1 MLLDGYVKDK
11 GGMPIAKASIEIKGD
26 DFVTRYRTESDA
38 EGYYQLD
45 VPANVY
51 PFLTAVK
58 EYAVNY
64 LEYWCQNIPLYQNM
78 SLDICFDTIEIYG
91 LHVFS
96 VIGAGNGLMA
106 YFRPM
111 SLAKFR
117 QGVQNIEPDDMTV
130 KAVVDGRERSVIAVN
145 KVKELVADREMAA
158 YLIQVETESGW
169 GRFDVQIT
177 DKDGS
182 YGAATI
188 FNDRR

>member
-1 MLLDGYVKDK
+1 
-11 GGMPIAKASIEIKGD
+11 
-26 DFVTRYRTESDA
+26 
-38 EGYYQLD
+38 
-45 VPANVY
+45 
-51 PFLTAVK
+51 
-58 EYAVNY
+58 
-64 LEYWCQNIPLYQNM
+64 
-78 SLDICFDTIEIYG
+78 
-91 LHVFS
+91 
-96 VIGAGNGLMA
+96 
-106 YFRPM
+106 M

-169 GRFDVQIT
+169 NRFDVQIT

-182 YGAATI
+182 YGAAPI